1 MEHNILPRPKGEPMK
16 YALGL
21 LSIALLLAACASP
34 IPPPTPSATP
44 APPTLSLV
52 EISVYFTD
60 RALFNAGTPP
70 FERAVMRQVP
80 VTSNLAEAVL
90 TEYFKG
96 PTPEEAAQG
105 LEAITSGFTGFS
117 RLEVVDGTAHVY
129 LVGTC
134 STGGAAYNIA
144 TPLIRN
150 LTQFPEV
157 QYVKIYDENG
167 QTGDPSGVGNS
178 IPACLE
184 P

>member
-1 MEHNILPRPKGEPMK
+1 MK
-16 YALGL
+16 HILGL
-21 LSIALLLAACASP
+21 LSIALLLIACTSP
-34 IPPPTPSATP
+34 TPTPSETP
-44 APPTLSLV
+44 APTTPSLV

-70 FERAVMRQVP
+70 FERAVTRQVP
-80 VTSNLAEAVL
+80 ATSNLAEAVL

-96 PTPEEAAQG
+96 PTPDEAAQG

-117 RLEVVDGTAHVY
+117 RLEVVNGTAHVY
-129 LVGTC
+129 LMGTC

-144 TPLIRN
+144 APLIRN
-150 LTQFPEV
+150 LTQFPEI

>member
-1 MEHNILPRPKGEPMK
+1 MK
-16 YALGL
+16 RKIAL
-21 LSIALLLAACASP
+21 LSLAVLLAACLP
-34 IPPPTPSATP
+34 TPPPTPISTLTPSEMPATTV
-44 APPTLSLV
+44 PPLV

-60 RALFNAGTPP
+60 RNLFVAGTPP
-70 FERAVMRQVP
+70 FERAVTRYVP
-80 VTSNLAEAVL
+80 AGSNLAEAVL

-96 PTPEEAAQG
+96 PTPDEAAQG

-117 RLEVVDGTAHVY
+117 RLEVVDGVAHVY

-150 LTQFPEV
+150 LTQFADI
-157 QYVKIYDENG
+157 QHVKIYDENG